1 MTNLP
6 EDSVR
11 QKDIQI
17 RTIQQISQKL
27 LETWQELDPV
37 GTLQKTLSDI
47 LHQVDEDVLSDQI
60 VSAIV
65 YIYEEGEG
73 FYSGVARGPLQE
85 YMIRYPPRAGGTG
98 EYTIKTKQPLF
109 VSDVATMPP
118 EIPPL
123 SRQAIKQGVKAF
135 ANLPLLIGEE
145 GRETLVGVLLINLQ
159 QSYDFDEDRQAVL
172 RLFAN
177 QAAIALQ
184 NARVQRRRLREQ
196 EALHRISEAA
206 VGGKPEEVGDVI
218 ARQVVELTRSAYAT
232 VCSADLSRAQLEL
245 KGAYSVNPAWQEHD
259 PLLPIDDHSING
271 HVARTK
277 QPYYAADLNTDRYY
291 TGLYKNVK
299 AAFCVP
305 LLIREELIGTLYV
318 VNEKASGIS
327 AADQEFIKRLAPHAA
342 LAIRNAELYSLEQR
356 RNRDLDVLNQAALS
370 LAKVLDI
377 EQAYQAILKAVIE
390 TLRCD
395 YCRIFIAETNNRL
408 VARAA
413 GGNQANR
420 PVEVEFEPDEGLVG
434 WVYQQGQ
441 PLIINNTAEDPRY
454 RPGPAET
461 IIEPRSI
468 ILVPLRRGK
477 QLVGVIS
484 ADFAR
489 INAFNEQDLSLL
501 ETLTLH
507 AGTVLQNIEYFNDF
521 EVLHRVANNLT
532 QQPTLD
538 QIYRMAVHSAFETL
552 HCRHS
557 TIFILDKKA
566 AELAPMARL
575 DAHEDVSKVRYFKPG
590 EGVAGH
596 VLQTGRSVLVNDAA
610 GDEHFIEGALMPRS
624 APRSI
629 MVAPIKIENDV
640 VGVLSADKDEIDG
653 FTEHNLEVL
662 ELLALDVGIAINA
675 RRQQDVR
682 QAITDFQSAISDI
695 LPVQQQLDQIHDK
708 MSGLMDTRDMYI
720 ALYDEQTDMVEFPL
734 AYEGGQRVPDEAKQ
748 IDGSPYA
755 RRLRRDKGLT
765 EWVLQQKQPL
775 LIDKNYDAWIEAR
788 PEIEYYTIGAKCW
801 LGAPMLIRNRAIGVI
816 ALRNYEQEDVFDET
830 HRDLLLTIAGQAAV
844 ALDNARQYDVINNQ
858 LQRRIK
864 ELEAVS
870 RFQQQISDLGSVEE
884 ELQEIYD
891 IAAKAMSGVMD
902 TREMLITLYDEE
914 TGTIEFPLVYR
925 SGKLVPD
932 EEKVNDSPYVRRKLG
947 ERGGLGLTEWVI
959 QHKQPLL
966 IEKDFEREAKA
977 KKIGGFPPDTR
988 CWLGVPMLFREKVI
1002 GVISLRSFEREAV
1015 FDEGHRDLLLTIAGQ
1030 AAIAL
1035 DNALQYDV
1043 IKRINS
1049 KLERRIKELEAVRQ
1063 FQQQISRVS
1072 TLEQEL
1078 QEIYDKAAE
1087 AMSGLMDTRNM
1098 FIALYDEVR
1107 GVIEFPLAYD
1117 KGRRVRKE
1125 DKIPAFMPRRF
1136 GERKGLTEW
1145 LIRHKQALLIEKAF
1159 DAWVEQHEDI
1169 EAFPI
1174 GTQCWLGVPMV
1185 LRDKVIGVIGLQNF
1199 EQEGVFDEN
1208 HRDLL
1213 ITITGQAAIALDNAR
1228 QYDLINNQLQRRI
1241 KELEAVSKFQQEI
1254 SSLGF
1259 M

>member
-1 MTNLP
+1 
-6 EDSVR
+6 
-11 QKDIQI
+11 
-17 RTIQQISQKL
+17 
-27 LETWQELDPV
+27 
-37 GTLQKTLSDI
+37 LSDI

-73 FYSGVARGPLQE
+73 FYSGVAHGPLQE
-85 YMIRYPPRAGGTG
+85 YMIRYPPRIGGTG

-109 VSDVATMPP
+109 VSDVTNRPP

-159 QSYDFDEDRQAVL
+159 QPYDFDEDRQAVL

-196 EALHRISEAA
+196 DTLHRISESA
-206 VGGKPEEVGDVI
+206 VGGKPEQVGDVI

-245 KGAYSVNPAWQEHD
+245 KGAFSVNPVWQEHD
-259 PLLPIDDHSING
+259 LLLPIDEHSING

-277 QPYYAADLNTDRYY
+277 QPYYTADLNTDHYY
-291 TGLYKNVK
+291 TGLYKNLK

-305 LLIREELIGTLYV
+305 LLVREELIGTLYV
-318 VNEKASGIS
+318 VSEKESGIS
-327 AADQEFIKRLAPHAA
+327 AVDQEFIKRLAPHAA

-356 RNRDLDVLNQAALS
+356 RNRDLDVLNQVALR

-377 EQAYQAILKAVIE
+377 QQAYQVILEAVIE
-390 TLRCD
+390 TLDCD
-395 YCRIFIAETNNRL
+395 YCTIFLAEINNRL
-408 VARAA
+408 IARAA
-413 GGNQANR
+413 GGR
-420 PVEVEFEPDEGLVG
+420 LYTGLPELEFAAGEGLAG
-434 WVYQQGQ
+434 WVYQQDQ
-441 PLIINNTAEDPRY
+441 SLIVNNTAEDPRY
-454 RPGPAET
+454 KPGLAEAK
-461 IIEPRSI
+461 INPRSI
-468 ILVPLRRGK
+468 ILAPMKRGK
-477 QLVGVIS
+477 QLIGVIS
-484 ADFAR
+484 ATFAR
-489 INAFNEQDLSLL
+489 INAFNEKDLRLL

-507 AGTVLQNIEYFNDF
+507 VGTVLQNIEFFNDF
-521 EVLHRVANNLT
+521 EVLHRVANDLA
-532 QQPTLD
+532 QQPVLE
-538 QIYRMAVHSAFETL
+538 QIYHMAVQSAHETL

-557 TIFILDKKA
+557 TIFMLDKKTG
-566 AELAPMARL
+566 ELVPMARL
-575 DAHEDVSKVRYFKPG
+575 NADEDVSKVRHFKTG
-590 EGVAGH
+590 EGVAGL
-596 VLQTGRSVLVNDAA
+596 VLQTGQSAMVNDAA
-610 GDEHFIEGALMPRS
+610 RDEYFIEGRLEPRS
-624 APRSI
+624 SSRSI

-640 VGVLSADKDEIDG
+640 IGVLSADKDEIDG
-653 FTEHNLEVL
+653 FTEHNLAVL

-682 QAITDFQSAISDI
+682 QAIADFQSAISDI

-708 MSGLMDTRDMYI
+708 MSGLMDTRNMYI
-720 ALYDEQTDMVEFPL
+720 ALYDEQTDIVEFPL
-734 AYEGGQRVPDEAKQ
+734 AYEGGQRVPDETKQ
-748 IDGSPYA
+748 IEGSPYP

-801 LGAPMLIRNRAIGVI
+801 LGAPMLLRNQAIGII
-816 ALRNYEQEDVFDET
+816 ALRNYEQEGVFDET

-870 RFQQQISDLGSVEE
+870 RFQQQISDLGPVEE
-884 ELQEIYD
+884 ELQAIYD
-891 IAAKAMSGVMD
+891 IAAEAMSGLMD
-902 TREMLITLYDEE
+902 TREMLIALYDEA
-914 TGTIEFPLVYR
+914 TGVIEFPLVYR
-925 SGKLVPD
+925 SGEPVPD
-932 EEKVNDSPYVRRKLG
+932 EEKVNDSPYARRKLG

-966 IEKDFEREAKA
+966 IEKDFKREAKA
-977 KKIGGFPPDTR
+977 KKIGGFPPDTQ

-1015 FDEGHRDLLLTIAGQ
+1015 FDAGHRDLLMTIAGQ

-1035 DNALQYDV
+1035 DNARQYDV
-1043 IKRINS
+1043 IKSINS
-1049 KLERRIKELEAVRQ
+1049 ELQRRIKELEAVRL

-1072 TLEQEL
+1072 TVEQEL

-1098 FIALYDEVR
+1098 YIALYNEETE
-1107 GVIEFPLAYD
+1107 VIEFPLAYE
-1117 KGRRVRKE
+1117 KGRRVPEEEKV
-1125 DKIPAFMPRRF
+1125 KF
-1136 GERKGLTEW
+1136 GPFQSRHFGDRKGLTEW
-1145 LIRHKQALLIEKAF
+1145 VIRHKQPFLIEKAF
-1159 DAWVEQHEDI
+1159 DAWVEQQEDI

-1174 GTQCWLGVPMV
+1174 GTKCWLGAPM
-1185 LRDKVIGVIGLQNF
+1185 LFRDKVIGVIGLQNF
-1199 EQEGVFDEN
+1199 EQEGVFDQH

-1213 ITITGQAAIALDNAR
+1213 MTLAGQAAIAIENAR

-1241 KELEAVSKFQQEI
+1241 KELEAVNKFQQDI
-1254 SSLGF
+1254 SSFDF